1 MGIKRV
7 GKSILL
13 INILPRKNRG
23 IVEVDLKTK
32 VHLNLSLKVNLAVK
46 KNLCSNLSYHKNLII
61 KLKQRRKCII
71 VTKVPKWDNMMNVI
85 KHIALHISFNIKDFF
100 VLPPIVEMDHKARK
114 LTSVAKLK
122 KTGNSAKI
130 QMKALKHMN
139 K

>member
-13 INILPRKNRG
+13 INNLARKNKG
-23 IVEVDLKTK
+23 IVEVDLKIK

-46 KNLCSNLSYHKNLII
+46 KNLCSDPSYHKNLII

-71 VTKVPKWDNMMNVI
+71 VTKVLKWDNVMI
-85 KHIALHISFNIKDFF
+85 GIRHIALHTSSNIKVFF
-100 VLPPIVEMDHKARK
+100 VLLPIVEMDHKARK

-130 QMKALKHMN
+130 QMKA
-139 K
+139 